1 MPETHIDI
9 DGPQDLVLSLE
20 TTATA
25 DELWSRW
32 QYLSE
37 LAQKAGQHM
46 NDTGQRWK
54 ETTDPVAKRSIWAE
68 YETEAREFRVLVS
81 WKDLFYAAY
90 IFTTDGAHCA
100 ALDDS
105 PPLG

>member
-1 MPETHIDI
+1 
-9 DGPQDLVLSLE
+9 
-20 TTATA
+20 
-25 DELWSRW
+25 
-32 QYLSE
+32 
-37 LAQKAGQHM
+37 M

-68 YETEAREFRVLVS
+68 YETEARELRVLVS
-81 WKDLFYAAY
+81 WKDLLSAAHT
-90 IFTTDGAHCA
+90 FTTHGAHCA